1 MNMKTRTLPP
11 LRVTPGLR
19 REAES
24 VLADGETLSAFIL
37 DSVARN
43 VEARRARQT
52 FVARGLA
59 SAARAKKVGRY
70 IPADAVMRKLSRRLA
85 AARSKTRG

>member
-1 MNMKTRTLPP
+1 MKTRTLPP
-11 LRVTPGLR
+11 LRVTPLLR

-24 VLADGETLSAFIL
+24 VLAEGETLSAFIL

-43 VEARRARQT
+43 VEARRAKQM

-59 SAARAKKVGRY
+59 SAARARKSGRY
-70 IPADAVMRKLSRRLA
+70 LSAETVMCKLSRRLA
-85 AARSKTRG
+85 AARAKTPG